1 MMHGEAIWK
10 PGIGETAKAS
20 TGKAKSGVY
29 SASYESPA
37 AMG

>member
-20 TGKAKSGVY
+20 RGKAKSGVY